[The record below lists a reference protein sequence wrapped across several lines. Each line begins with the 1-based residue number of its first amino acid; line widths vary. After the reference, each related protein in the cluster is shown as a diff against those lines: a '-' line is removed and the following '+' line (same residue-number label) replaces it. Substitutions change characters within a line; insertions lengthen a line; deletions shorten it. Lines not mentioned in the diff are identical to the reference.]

1 MKWIRVLQKPVLFFG
16 VGIDVQTELEIKKI
30 QKIFSYKK
38 AEITVRD
45 MQSFF
50 ILNELGISAEVIDD
64 PVFIDHDSES
74 K

>member
-1 MKWIRVLQKPVLFFG
+1 MRWIKRLQKPVLFFG
-16 VGIDVQTELEIKKI
+16 VGIDVESQPEIKKI

-50 ILNELGISAEVIDD
+50 TLSELGISAEVIDD
-64 PVFIDHDSES
+64 PVFMDHDSGS
-74 K
+74 R